1 MEGGWYRVGYH
12 HVVGYHV
19 FCFYGFLQAGEAA
32 ASADGEFHPSQH
44 LSYADVAVDNVRQPS
59 YLAVQIKQ
67 SKTDPFRKG
76 VQVIIGRTGGP
87 LCPVVAILAY
97 MVLRK
102 PGEGPLFRFKDG
114 RPLTRVLL

>member
-1 MEGGWYRVGYH
+1 MLWAAMCL
-12 HVVGYHV
+12 
-19 FCFYGFLQAGEAA
+19 CFYGFLRAGEAVA
-32 ASADGEFHPSQH
+32 PVDGKFNPSQH

-76 VQVIIGRTGGP
+76 VQVIIGRAGSP

-102 PGEGPLFRFKDG
+102 LGEGPLSALKMADHSPRC
-114 RPLTRVLL
+114 VL